1 MDYFMMSPQ
10 ILHTIYLGCV
20 YVALVGILVFALLKI
35 RRIKINKGKPNL
47 DENIVQNNNPS
58 ILTLSANKLSKS
70 LTVRYFSIF
79 TISGFLLVFGFMG
92 IQTLK
97 NNITMKPSL
106 VISVLL
112 GFTGLV
118 IFALVEYAIDLMVK
132 HDAIFS
138 ANTVGLEALVYKDIK
153 AKNGGTGK
161 VRLSINDKV
170 IEFDAVT
177 NAEVTLRK
185 GAKVTIT
192 NSLSDTSVVVE

>member
-1 MDYFMMSPQ
+1 MMTPKL
-10 ILHTIYLGCV
+10 LHTIYTVCV
-20 YVALVGILVFALLKI
+20 YIALFGIAIFAILKI
-35 RRIKINKGKPNL
+35 TRIRSNKGKPNL
-47 DENIVQNNNPS
+47 DENIVQNNNPK
-58 ILTLSANKLSKS
+58 ILTLSQNQLSKS

-92 IQTLK
+92 IQTLA
-97 NNITMKPSL
+97 NHITMRPSI

-112 GFTGLV
+112 GLTGLV

-138 ANTVGLEALVYKDIK
+138 ANTVGLEALVSKDIK
-153 AKNGGTGK
+153 AKRGGSGK

-170 IEFDAVT
+170 VEFDATT

-185 GAKVTIT
+185 GSKVTIT
-192 NSLSDTSVVVE
+192 NSISDTSVVVE

>member
-10 ILHTIYLGCV
+10 ILNSIYLCCV
-20 YVALVGILVFALLKI
+20 YVALVGIIIFALLKI

-47 DENIVQNNNPS
+47 DENIIQNNNPS
-58 ILTLSANKLSKS
+58 ILTLSSNKLSKS

-92 IQTLK
+92 MQTLK
-97 NNITMKPSL
+97 NNITMKPSF

-118 IFALVEYAIDLMVK
+118 IFALVEYAVDLMVK

-153 AKNGGTGK
+153 AKKGGTGK

-170 IEFDAVT
+170 VEFDAVT

>member
-10 ILHTIYLGCV
+10 ILNSIYLGCV
-20 YVALVGILVFALLKI
+20 YVALVGIIIFALLKI

-47 DENIVQNNNPS
+47 DENIVQNKNTS
-58 ILTLSANKLSKS
+58 ILTLSSNKLSTS

-92 IQTLK
+92 MQTLK
-97 NNITMKPSL
+97 NNITMKPSF

-118 IFALVEYAIDLMVK
+118 IFALVEYAVDLMVK

-153 AKNGGTGK
+153 AKKGCTGK

-170 IEFDAVT
+170 VEFDAVT
-177 NAEVTLRK
+177 NDEVTLRK